1 MMSQFYSGSEQPGDR
16 DVYAHQ
22 HQHHL
27 DLGPPGGGG
36 FQEIFNDLIFD
47 DAHAQQ
53 SQPAQHSAYNT
64 PSDVFQSPA
73 GVDAYDY
80 ASPGELFS
88 PLTSPLLEGS
98 SQQQQQMQQHQQLPS
113 TAASNS
119 SSNVAGTS
127 RLRGNKSTT
136 PVLAS
141 SRVSKVSPMIKPKPP
156 TRKSSS
162 SHNDDSGL
170 PDIVMP
176 PPSRKASNA
185 SLGSVS
191 SSSSAPATPSTLM
204 NLRTTS
210 AGMPNTTNA
219 HVVHPDERL
228 LRANSSTTTSGSNSR
243 KNSPAIHPKI
253 SPKISPSASP
263 HLGPT
268 PVTTS
273 NHQSNGSSS
282 SSDLAAF
289 LSSKSNYQTIVEG
302 RHNELGLSYPE
313 HLSANLTSKKTNH
326 KLAEQGRRNR
336 MNTAVTELGKLV
348 LPKDSSSA
356 TSSKA
361 HTVETAIQHIK
372 NLQAELES
380 TKKELQKYKDQH
392 PS

>member
-1 MMSQFYSGSEQPGDR
+1 MSQFYNGNDHPGER
-16 DVYAHQ
+16 DPYGHAHQ
-22 HQHHL
+22 L

-53 SQPAQHSAYNT
+53 QQQQQQHHSAYNT

-88 PLTSPLLEGS
+88 PLASPLLEGS
-98 SQQQQQMQQHQQLPS
+98 NQQQQHGQQPQQLLPS

-119 SSNVAGTS
+119 STSVAGTS

-156 TRKSSS
+156 TRKSS
-162 SHNDDSGL
+162 HTNDESGL

-185 SLGSVS
+185 SLGTTS

-204 NLRTTS
+204 NLRSTTQS
-210 AGMPNTTNA
+210 MPNTTNA
-219 HVVHPDERL
+219 NVVHPDERL
-228 LRANSSTTTSGSNSR
+228 LRTSSSSASNSR

-268 PVTTS
+268 QVSTS
-273 NHQSNGSSS
+273 QPQSQSNGS

-336 MNTAVTELGKLV
+336 MNTAVSELGKLV
-348 LPKDSSSA
+348 LPKKDSSSA
-356 TSSKA
+356 TASKA

-372 NLQAELES
+372 ALQAELEN
-380 TKKELQKYKDQH
+380 TKKELQKYKDA
-392 PS
+392 SS